1 MKLKII
7 GALGVAD
14 MNQSVRSKSF
24 VLTMITIAVPDTSLV
39 ASVSG
44 DYCVTTA
51 TWWRVVSGTPG
62 RKDWP
67 HLRLSWYTV
76 RVNRKDIT
84 PEVIRRWAE
93 QNTKASAAIEGR
105 VIPDDYVR
113 SPRIQEFLDKR
124 LIGGY
129 KMEKKLPVVR
139 AGFELWENM
148 LPGTVWVET
157 TLDEKKGTT
166 RVIKVQGK
174 GSYLRL
180 LTEDRRLTQER
191 VLDKKN
197 DPFVNGTL
205 VRVDTDQQSDEETA
219 SDSAKSDLDLRALL
233 TYKQVKKFTESIDQL
248 SEVSLRRLKSL
259 LDGDNATANQMT
271 WVNDMIEA
279 KFGVNRGKDPSL
291 RDAPAETIAATF
303 PEFKLS

>member
-1 MKLKII
+1 
-7 GALGVAD
+7 
-14 MNQSVRSKSF
+14 
-24 VLTMITIAVPDTSLV
+24 
-39 ASVSG
+39 
-44 DYCVTTA
+44 
-51 TWWRVVSGTPG
+51 
-62 RKDWP
+62 
-67 HLRLSWYTV
+67 
-76 RVNRKDIT
+76 
-84 PEVIRRWAE
+84 
-93 QNTKASAAIEGR
+93 
-105 VIPDDYVR
+105 
-113 SPRIQEFLDKR
+113 
-124 LIGGY
+124 
-129 KMEKKLPVVR
+129 MEKKLPVVR